1 MHKLVTVAEM
11 QSVEQ
16 EANAN
21 GLTYGEMMENAG
33 LGVAEVV
40 LKTCSDLKEGGV
52 LGLVGS
58 GNNGGDTLVAL
69 THLAKQGWKAN
80 AYVMRERP
88 PSDPLIVRLKESG
101 GRVFFS
107 AEDSRFNQLE
117 KLLGDQRVLL
127 DGVLG
132 TGIKLPLKKK
142 LAEALGKA
150 KQIIRNMSV
159 PPRIVAVDCPSGID
173 LQSGE
178 VSPECIPAD
187 ITVTMAA
194 VKVGL
199 LSFPANKYVGD
210 LYVVGIGLTEDD
222 PRSETWRGIQR
233 FMADGAWVSYVL
245 PPRPSDAHKGT
256 FGTVMV
262 VAGSVNFTGAA
273 VLAGKAAFRCGV
285 GLVCMAVP
293 SPLHTALS
301 GHFVEAT
308 WLLLPHELGVI
319 AEDAAEVVFEN
330 LGRTTAMLLGPG
342 FGLEETTKDFLARL
356 IGLPQKTGK
365 GKIGFIPTAE
375 SSEEHRKE
383 LPPLVLDADG
393 LKLLSQIPNWSAM
406 LPPPAI
412 LTPHPGEMSIMTG
425 LSIHE
430 IQKDRIGVAEK
441 YAREWG
447 HVVVL
452 KGANTVVASPDGRTV
467 VIPVATAALARG
479 GTGDVLSGA
488 IAGLRA
494 QGIEAFESAVA
505 GCWIHAQAGLYAAK
519 TLGST
524 APLLAGDVLNAVA
537 PIVSELYA
545 PRKKMWEMEE

>member
-1 MHKLVTVAEM
+1 MHKLVTVSEM

-21 GLTYGEMMENAG
+21 GLTYEEMMENAG

-40 LKTCSDLKEGGV
+40 LKTCSDLKEDGV

-69 THLAKQGWKAN
+69 THLARQGWKAN
-80 AYVMRERP
+80 AYVVRERP
-88 PSDPLIVRLKESG
+88 PTDPLIARLEESG
-101 GRVFFS
+101 GRIFS
-107 AEDSRFNQLE
+107 RAEDSRFAQLE
-117 KLLGDQRVLL
+117 KLLGDHRVLL

-132 TGIKLPLKKK
+132 TGIKLPLKRK

-150 KQIIRNMSV
+150 KQILKSMST
-159 PPRIVAVDCPSGID
+159 PPRVVAVDCPSGID

-178 VSPECIPAD
+178 VAPECIPAD

-199 LSFPANKYVGD
+199 LSFPANNYVGD
-210 LYVVGIGLTEDD
+210 LYVAGIGLTEAD

-233 FMADGAWVSYVL
+233 FIADGAWVSHVL
-245 PPRPSDAHKGT
+245 PSRPPDAHKGT

-262 VAGSVNFTGAA
+262 VAGSVNFSGAA

-293 SPLHTALS
+293 SPLHAALS
-301 GHFVEAT
+301 GHFIEAT

-330 LGRTTAMLLGPG
+330 LGRATAMLLGPG

-365 GKIGFIPTAE
+365 GKIGFIPIAE

-393 LKLLSQIPNWSAM
+393 LKLLSQIPNWSNM
-406 LPPPAI
+406 LPPLAI

-425 LSIHE
+425 LSIRE
-430 IQKDRIGVAEK
+430 IQKDRIGIAEK

-505 GCWIHAQAGLYAAK
+505 GCWIHAQAGVYAAK
-519 TLGST
+519 TLGCT
-524 APLLAGDVLNAVA
+524 APVLAGDVLNAVA

-545 PRKKMWEMEE
+545 PRKKMWEVEG